1 MAEIAEQDWDALA
14 VAAAEARAKAYA
26 PYSGF
31 AVGAAVLTDQGLIVN
46 GANVENAVYGLGICA
61 ERVAIAAAV
70 AAGARRIRAVAVCTD
85 TDPPARPCGPC
96 LQVMAEFADDV
107 PILLFSIQGR
117 RQMTTARE
125 LLPEPFSLPKPS

>member
-1 MAEIAEQDWDALA
+1 MTTAIDWDALA
-14 VAAAEARAKAYA
+14 TAATLARASAYA

-31 AVGAAVLTDQGLIVN
+31 AVGSAVLTDDGRIVT

-70 AAGARRIRAVAVCTD
+70 AAGARRIRAIAVCTD
-85 TDPPARPCGPC
+85 TEPPARPCGPC
-96 LQVMAEFADDV
+96 LQVMAEFGDDI
-107 PILLFSIQGR
+107 PILLFSIQGH
-117 RQMTTARE
+117 RQMSSARE